1 MKLQLAVDT
10 STIKEGLEILEQTA
24 EYLDIIEVGTP
35 LMLAEGCHA
44 VREFRKHYPDKIILA
59 DCKIR
64 DGAAVIAGNA
74 LDAGADIVT
83 ALADSHDKTIT
94 ELVRVCHEYGKQAE
108 VDLMNMYDAVEK
120 RAPELLDLGVDIINL
135 HGHSDSHRPGEHHYN
150 AIRRLM
156 DVVPREKTAI
166 IDYLDFDCADQIL
179 SYRPGIIVTYKPIF
193 FAEDKREAAK
203 KLREL
208 VDKYNQK

>member
-64 DGAAVIAGNA
+64 DGALQGNGK
-74 LDAGADIVT
+74 DNIRNTDIF
-83 ALADSHDKTIT
+83 SK
-94 ELVRVCHEYGKQAE
+94 
-108 VDLMNMYDAVEK
+108 
-120 RAPELLDLGVDIINL
+120 
-135 HGHSDSHRPGEHHYN
+135 
-150 AIRRLM
+150 
-156 DVVPREKTAI
+156 
-166 IDYLDFDCADQIL
+166 
-179 SYRPGIIVTYKPIF
+179 
-193 FAEDKREAAK
+193 
-203 KLREL
+203 
-208 VDKYNQK
+208 